1 MLSSMILDLEKA
13 AEFLGKYRDSLIK
26 TIEDSGGDV
35 KASIESQIKEF
46 VPKQFRRPE
55 PEAEHD

>member
-1 MLSSMILDLEKA
+1 MILDLEKA

-55 PEAEHD
+55 SEPTE